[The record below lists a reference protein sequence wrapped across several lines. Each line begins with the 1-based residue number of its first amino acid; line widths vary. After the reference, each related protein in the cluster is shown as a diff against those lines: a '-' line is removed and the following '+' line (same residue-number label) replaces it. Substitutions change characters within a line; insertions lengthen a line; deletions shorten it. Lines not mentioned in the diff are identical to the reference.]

1 MNQIEDIISKLR
13 EIMPVLTEN
22 YKVKDL
28 QAFGSYTRD
37 QQSAESDLDIL
48 VEFHETIDLF
58 MYMELEDFLSEVLG
72 VRVDLVMRDTLK
84 PRIKEK
90 ILKEAIP
97 V

>member
-1 MNQIEDIISKLR
+1 MNQIEEITAKLR
-13 EIMPVLTEN
+13 EIMPVIAEK
-22 YKVKDL
+22 YSVKSL
-28 QAFGSYTRD
+28 QTFGSYTRG
-37 QQSAESDLDIL
+37 QQSEESDLDVL

-58 MYMELEDFLSEVLG
+58 MYMEFEEFLSEMLG
-72 VRVDLVMRDTLK
+72 IKVDLIMEDTLK